1 VLVPALGGKVRDM
14 HLGGRQWLW
23 HNPDVPFA
31 LPREGAR
38 YEEMEAAGGFDECF
52 PTVGSCRLPRW
63 VEGARWVKLP
73 DRGELWAQP
82 PEIAIM
88 TDQEGHSATC
98 TWSGAALPYQFTR
111 RITVHPE
118 GWVAFA
124 YSATNTGK
132 HRIPFLWS
140 SHPIFPLTPRTRIV
154 LPDGARVRLCSQSGV
169 DFGKPGEEHTWPRL
183 TARGPRG
190 GKKLDLSRPYI
201 ATGGDYSCKLFVEL
215 PRREVTVVVEEG
227 SSRLEMHLQGREI
240 PTVGISI
247 NRQSA
252 RAPGARQSFGR
263 WPFGK
268 KIRAGCTIAIEPC
281 LGAPESLRDALGK
294 WDDAHWLEPGGT
306 ARWGMT
312 WRAATAL
319 DGGRRTLETADGGRR
334 TADDS

>member
-1 VLVPALGGKVRDM
+1 VLVPALGGKVRDV

-38 YEEMEAAGGFDECF
+38 YEELEAAGGFDECF

-98 TWSGAALPYQFTR
+98 TWNGAALPYRFTR

-124 YSATNTGK
+124 YSATNTGT

-140 SHPIFPLTPRTRIV
+140 SHPIFPLTSRTRIV
-154 LPDGARVRLCSQSGV
+154 IPDGARVKLCSQHGV
-169 DFGKPGEEHTWPRL
+169 DFGKPGAEHQWPRL
-183 TARGPRG
+183 IARGPQG
-190 GKKLDLSRPYI
+190 GKRVDLSRPHG
-201 ATGGDYSCKLFVEL
+201 ATGGDYSCKVFVEL

-227 SSRLEMHLQGREI
+227 DSRLEMHLHGREI
-240 PTVGISI
+240 PSVGISI
-247 NRQSA
+247 NRQSDA
-252 RAPGARQSFGR
+252 EPGMRQR
-263 WPFGK
+263 PWPFPK
-268 KIRAGCTIAIEPC
+268 KTRAGCTVAIEPC

-294 WDDAHWLEPGGT
+294 WDDAHWLEPGAT

-312 WRAATAL
+312 WR
-319 DGGRRTLETADGGRR
+319 GGTTTEDRGPRTGR
-334 TADDS
+334 S